1 MAGFRVEEHIASAV
15 AFMERELDKFSQWIE
30 IFLINKEEIR
40 RAKEALDQRRHIANE
55 KLKSVMALLVQL
67 ANTIRDKRV

>member
-1 MAGFRVEEHIASAV
+1 MEEHIASAV

>member
-1 MAGFRVEEHIASAV
+1 MEEHIASAV

-40 RAKEALDQRRHIANE
+40 RAKEALDQRRHITNQ

-67 ANTIRDKRV
+67 ANAIRDKRV